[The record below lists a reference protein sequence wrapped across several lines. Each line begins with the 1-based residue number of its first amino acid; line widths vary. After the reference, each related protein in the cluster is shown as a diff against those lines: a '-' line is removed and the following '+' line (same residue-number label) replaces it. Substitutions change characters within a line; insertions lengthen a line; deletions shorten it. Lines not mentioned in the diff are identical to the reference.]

1 MAENKPVRTP
11 LSELGEF
18 GLIRHLTEGIELKHP
33 SSLKG
38 VGDDCAVLR
47 PPDGQEVLVTTDL
60 LLEGIHF
67 DLSYVPLRHLG
78 YKAVAVNVSDIY
90 AMNGTPAQVTVSIG
104 VSQRFSVED
113 LEELYYGI
121 RAACQFY
128 DVDLVGG
135 DTSASLTGLSISVT
149 AVGYAPKDAIC
160 YRSGAQVND
169 LVCVTGNY
177 GAAFMG
183 LQVLEREK
191 KVLKDHPEA
200 TLDLKQ
206 YTYVLQR
213 HLQPQAR
220 RDAVEMLR
228 EAGLKPNAM
237 MDVSD
242 GLSSEILHICHASG
256 VGARIYPERIPIDQ
270 QTLSVCEE
278 MGMDPLTAAL
288 NGGEDYEL
296 LFTVPLAAQKKVDD
310 MGINTI
316 GYIAKPEAGVV
327 AVTSDGSEVPI
338 RAQGWNAFG
347 GTNTK

>member
-47 PPDGQEVLVTTDL
+47 PPEGQEVLVTTDL

-149 AVGYAPKDAIC
+149 AIGYAPKDAIC

-200 TLDLKQ
+200 TLDLK
-206 YTYVLQR
+206 
-213 HLQPQAR
+213 
-220 RDAVEMLR
+220 
-228 EAGLKPNAM
+228 